1 MLLQARFRAAIV
13 FFLFSLSACLA
24 SAQEGLYEKMMKL
37 AQENNP
43 EAQYHIGM
51 FLNNGI
57 DVTKNPKQAFEWF
70 QKSARHGDMLAA
82 YKVGCYLAGQFGD
95 IAPLDPVLALDYKLK
110 AAKAGYSLAQ
120 HDVAL
125 AYLKRKDYTNAV
137 QWTLAAAAQGEPMAL
152 YNLAVSFKEGE
163 GVAKDKT
170 LTYSYFKLAKLL
182 SEGKISPKA
191 QVALDELKASM
202 SAKEFEAAEQFVAQ
216 WKSEPSALTLQAK
229 AGLQRAKGLALELG
243 RTSLDWKR
251 WKVTHRAYTI
261 G

>member
-1 MLLQARFRAAIV
+1 MFLQAGFRSTIV
-13 FFLFSLSACLA
+13 FLLLSLSTCLA
-24 SAQEGLYEKMMKL
+24 SAQEGLYEKLMEL

-57 DVTKNPKQAFEWF
+57 GVSKNPKQAFEWF
-70 QKSARHGDMLAA
+70 QKSAHHGDMLAA

-95 IAPLDPVLALDYKLK
+95 VVPLDPALALDYKLK

-137 QWTLAAAAQGEPMAL
+137 QWTQAAAAQGVPMAL
-152 YNLAVSFKEGE
+152 HNLAISYKEGA

-182 SEGKISPKA
+182 SEGKISPNA
-191 QVALDELKASM
+191 QVSLDELKASM

-216 WKSEPSALTLQAK
+216 WKSEPTALSLQAK
-229 AGLQRAKGLALELG
+229 AGLQRAKGLVQAM
-243 RTSLDWKR
+243 
-251 WKVTHRAYTI
+251 
-261 G
+261 

>member
-1 MLLQARFRAAIV
+1 MFLQAGFRATIV
-13 FFLFSLSACLA
+13 FFLFSFSACLA
-24 SAQEGLYEKMMKL
+24 SAQEGLYGKMMSL

-43 EAQYHIGM
+43 EAQYHVGM

-57 DVTKNPKQAFEWF
+57 DVTKNPRKAFEWF
-70 QKSARHGDMLAA
+70 QKSARNGDMLAA
-82 YKVGCYLAGQFGD
+82 YKVGCYLAGQFEG
-95 IAPLDPVLALDYKLK
+95 IVPLDTALALDYKLK

-137 QWTLAAAAQGEPMAL
+137 QWTQAAAAQGEPKAL
-152 YNLAVSFKEGE
+152 YNLAVSYKEGE

-182 SEGKISPKA
+182 SEGKISPNA
-191 QVALDELKASM
+191 QVSLDELKASM

-216 WKSEPSALTLQAK
+216 WKSEPTALSLQAK
-229 AGLQRAKGLALELG
+229 AGLQRAKGLVQAM
-243 RTSLDWKR
+243 
-251 WKVTHRAYTI
+251 
-261 G
+261 